1 MHANWLLGSTNA
13 KLVLTTDVFQK
24 ETALLL
30 SRPWWA
36 FPRGSSHQRWEH
48 TLHPALFLGL
58 LKVAIQRQM
67 SR

>member
-1 MHANWLLGSTNA
+1 MHADWLLGPANA
-13 KLVLTTDVFQK
+13 KLVLTSDVISEANSPAAEQ
-24 ETALLL
+24 A
-30 SRPWWA
+30 WWA
-36 FPRGSSHQRWEH
+36 FPRGSSHQRWAG